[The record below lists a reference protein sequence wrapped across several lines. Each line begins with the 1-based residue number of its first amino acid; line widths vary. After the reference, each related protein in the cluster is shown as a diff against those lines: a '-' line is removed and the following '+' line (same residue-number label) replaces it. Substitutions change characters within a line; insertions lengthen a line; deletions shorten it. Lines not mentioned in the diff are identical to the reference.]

1 MDNHKKLILEKD
13 KFKYVVSIT
22 ISMLFIL
29 LTIGII
35 LVINFGKEE
44 SRYIAKEGILDLRD
58 WKHENG
64 EVIKLDGEWEF
75 YSGKLIKSKE
85 EFNEE
90 IREYIN
96 VPGSWESYLK
106 DEGLKNGSGT
116 YRLIIKVPEDGVYG
130 IKARTIRIANRIY
143 LNGKEVANAGNPS
156 INRNNLKAGSRYNI
170 GVGSSLNKEIEL
182 IVQVTSLEYRSGGI
196 IKSIEIG
203 SVDSIFKESNRALAL
218 DALVV
223 SVCLCLGLYFVLIYF
238 QRNKDPYLAYFSMS
252 NFFMG
257 ISLSTMNE
265 QILTLIFDYEFV
277 LRTRIQILA
286 MIMVTIGFLRFIHYF
301 FIDYSNKKVTKRITG
316 IMVLTLLFV
325 FNNPEKSQ
333 LISFG
338 CIQAII
344 IFCMAISYG
353 YIFYILIKAMYK
365 KKDSLEY
372 ILVITISMF
381 SYWVLL
387 ALKTFFEFDLGNI
400 PVMLILLLMFSVSSL
415 TSHRLQLDYQ
425 QANDLSEKLKRDDRL
440 KDEFLVKSS
449 HELRMPLEVIINSIK
464 PLLEGKKGSLNISQ
478 QEDLLLIYQKAE
490 RVIRLT
496 EDLRDASLIKK
507 GKINLRLTSV
517 DPYRAIQDVLEEI
530 EILVPY
536 SGDLI
541 LKNQIPEGFPP
552 LNADADKFRQ
562 IIYDLI
568 HNSIKY
574 TKSGEIVISASY
586 AEGQAEIQVKDTG
599 KGIEEKYLK
608 EVFDIFYQNNEEGEY
623 SQGLGLGLSIV
634 KHLVENQGGKI
645 KVESTYGKGSIFIFT
660 LPLYLKNENNNEFI
674 IDTFAELSSTLEEEK
689 LNNIG
694 KSNILI
700 IDDEISSQMALCNII
715 NELNY
720 NTITASSGKKALD
733 ILKTKK
739 IDLIILDFMLSDMR
753 ASQLCNKIREEY
765 SLVELPILILTASRK
780 TIDLMSAFNYGVND
794 FQRKPIDSEELK
806 SRIKSL
812 LLIKVSAEEGLEREF
827 QYFYSQISPHFL
839 YNTLNSI
846 IGLSYKDSEETRKAL
861 NNLSI
866 YFRGKLDL
874 HRKKGLVT
882 LESELELVTAY
893 LEIEEMRY
901 GQRLEIEYDIEEGLK
916 AFIPPLTLQPL
927 AENSVY
933 HGIANKD
940 SGAKIKII
948 AKREPDGFISIIIED
963 NGKGMTFEKQ
973 QELLRTNNK
982 GIGFRS
988 VVERIK
994 ILKGAKLTLESKINE
1009 GTRISIVIPE
1019 VKYDESNFN

>member
-1 MDNHKKLILEKD
+1 MLNYKKSKSKRLKT
-13 KFKYVVSIT
+13 KYMISIM
-22 ISMLFIL
+22 ISTM
-29 LTIGII
+29 II
-35 LVINFGKEE
+35 CIVAINIFRINFYKEE
-44 SRYIAKEGILDLRD
+44 SIYKAKEGILDLRD
-58 WKHENG
+58 WKSENG
-64 EVIKLDGEWEF
+64 EIIKLDGEWEF
-75 YSGKLIKSKE
+75 YSGKLIESKE
-85 EFNEE
+85 DFNKE
-90 IREYIN
+90 IKEYIN
-96 VPGSWESYLK
+96 VPGSWETNLK
-106 DEGLKNGSGT
+106 GEGLKNGSGT

-170 GVGSSLNKEIEL
+170 GIGTSLNQEIEL

-203 SVDSIFKESNRALAL
+203 LVDSIFKESNRVLAL

-223 SVCLCLGLYFVLIYF
+223 SVCLCLSLYFLLIYF

-265 QILTLIFDYEFV
+265 QILRLIFDYEFV

-333 LISFG
+333 PISFG
-338 CIQAII
+338 RIQAII

-353 YIFYILIKAMYK
+353 YMFYILIKAMYK

-372 ILVITISMF
+372 ILVIIISMF
-381 SYWVLL
+381 SYWFLL

-400 PVMLILLLMFSVSSL
+400 PVMLILLIMFSVSSL
-415 TSHRLQLDYQ
+415 MSHRLQLDYQ
-425 QANDLSEKLKRDDRL
+425 EANDLSEKLTRDDRL
-440 KDEFLVKSS
+440 KDEFLVRSS

-464 PLLEGKKGSLNISQ
+464 SLLEGKKGSLNISQ
-478 QEDLLLIYQKAE
+478 QEDLLLIYQETE

-496 EDLRDASLIKK
+496 ENLSDASLIKK

-517 DPYRAIQDVLEEI
+517 DSYRTVEDVLEEI
-530 EILVPY
+530 EVLVPY
-536 SGDLI
+536 SEDII
-541 LKNQIPEGFPP
+541 LKNKIPENFPL

-568 HNSIKY
+568 HNAIKY
-574 TKSGEIVISASY
+574 TRIGEIVISASLV
-586 AEGQAEIQVKDTG
+586 EGQAEIKIRDTG

-608 EVFDIFYQNNEEGEY
+608 EVFNIFYQNNEEGEP
-623 SQGLGLGLSIV
+623 SEGLGLGLSIV

-645 KVESTYGKGSIFIFT
+645 YVESIHGEGSTFIFT
-660 LPLYLKNENNNEFI
+660 LPLYAKNYNEENAFTR
-674 IDTFAELSSTLEEEK
+674 DTFAELSSTIEYSNENLD
-689 LNNIG
+689 

-700 IDDEISSQMALCNII
+700 IDDEKSDKIILSNII
-715 NELNY
+715 SELNY
-720 NTITASSGKKALD
+720 NIILASSGKEALN

-739 IDLIILDFMLSDMR
+739 IDLIILDFMLQDMSS
-753 ASQLCNKIREEY
+753 SQLCNRIRKEY
-765 SLVELPILILTASRK
+765 SIVELPILLITASRRS
-780 TIDLMSAFNYGVND
+780 INLVSAFNYGVND

-812 LLIKVSAEEGLEREF
+812 LLIKKSAQEGLEKEF

-846 IGLSYKDSEETRKAL
+846 IGLSYKDSEKTRKAL
-861 NNLSI
+861 HNLSI

-882 LESELELVTAY
+882 LESELELMTAY
-893 LEIEEMRY
+893 LEIEEMRF

-933 HGIANKD
+933 HGIANKV
-940 SGAKIKII
+940 SGGKIKVVT
-948 AKREPDGFISIIIED
+948 KKEPDGFINIIIED
-963 NGKGMTFEKQ
+963 NGRGMTSEKQ
-973 QELLRTNNK
+973 EELLGINSK

-988 VVERIK
+988 VIERIK
-994 ILKGAKLTLESKINE
+994 ILKGAKLTLESKLNE

-1019 VKYDESNFN
+1019 VSYDESNFN